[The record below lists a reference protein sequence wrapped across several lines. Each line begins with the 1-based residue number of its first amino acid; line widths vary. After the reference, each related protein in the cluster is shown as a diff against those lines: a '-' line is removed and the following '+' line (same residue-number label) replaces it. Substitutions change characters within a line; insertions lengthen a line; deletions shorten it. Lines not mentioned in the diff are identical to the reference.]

1 MPNPTADNPR
11 GDANPTDGC
20 PHLSSQF
27 TAHAFGMRQWH
38 PNPGGDDSCL
48 RYRQNVITGVV
59 MVIVGVVWS
68 VVLATR
74 YCRNEVR
81 ASSRSRLSLRIDNSD
96 RRPSVAA
103 LP

>member
-1 MPNPTADNPR
+1 
-11 GDANPTDGC
+11 
-20 PHLSSQF
+20 
-27 TAHAFGMRQWH
+27 MRQWH
-38 PNPGGDDSCL
+38 PNPGGDESCL

-81 ASSRSRLSLRIDNSD
+81 ASSRSRLCHLRASRYGAQALRIDNSD

-103 LP
+103 VP